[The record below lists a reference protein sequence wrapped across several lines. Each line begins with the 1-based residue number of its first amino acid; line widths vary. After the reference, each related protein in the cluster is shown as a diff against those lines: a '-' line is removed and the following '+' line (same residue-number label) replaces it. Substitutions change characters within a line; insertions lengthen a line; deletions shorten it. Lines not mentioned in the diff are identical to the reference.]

1 MPSWLIFA
9 IGSAFFAA
17 ITTILA
23 KIGIKG
29 IDSNLATA
37 IRTVVIT
44 VFAWGLVFLQGT
56 TKDLAKIDRFSLLFL
71 VLSGVATGLSWL
83 CYFKALQ
90 IGDVA
95 KVAPVDKLSLVLAM
109 VMALVFLQEKITL
122 TTWLGGGLIAAGVL
136 VISLAH

>member
-9 IGSAFFAA
+9 FGSAFFAA
-17 ITTILA
+17 LTTILA
-23 KIGIKG
+23 KVGIKG

-37 IRTVVIT
+37 VRTVVIT

-56 TKDLAKIDRFSLLFL
+56 TKDILKIDRFSLLFL
-71 VLSGVATGLSWL
+71 VLSGIATGLSWL

-90 IGDVA
+90 IGEVA
-95 KVAPVDKLSLVLAM
+95 KVSPVDKLSLVLAM
-109 VMALVFLQEKITL
+109 VMALVFLHEKISVA
-122 TTWLGGGLIAAGVL
+122 TWLGGGLIAAGVL

>member
-1 MPSWLIFA
+1 MQSWLVFA
-9 IGSAFFAA
+9 LGSAFFAA
-17 ITTILA
+17 LTTILA

-44 VFAWGLVFLQGT
+44 VFAWGLVLLQGAGR
-56 TKDLAKIDRFSLLFL
+56 DLSKIDRFSLLFL
-71 VLSGVATGLSWL
+71 VLSGIATGLSWL

-95 KVAPVDKLSLVLAM
+95 KVSPVDKLSLVLAM
-109 VMALVFLQEKITL
+109 VMALIFLHEKISTA
-122 TTWLGGGLIAAGVL
+122 TWIGGGLIAAGVL